1 MRPTYQLRTRSTTCG
16 FIRRIKNEQQIIKSS
31 HHHISI
37 IGMKRISLL
46 VVLAVLLMACNGEE
60 KRSSGSTLDAGIEH
74 KIDSVMKGMTL
85 EEKVGQMAQFT
96 IDVIGK
102 GGNVYFSDEPF
113 EVDPVMLDSVIG
125 KYKVGSILNTSNNR
139 ARTTEVW
146 EKTMRAIQEKALA
159 ETGIPVL
166 YGIDSNHGTT
176 YTAGGTLFPQAI
188 GMAATFNTG
197 LMEEGSRVSAYETR
211 ASNIPWTF
219 NPTMDLGRDARWS
232 RQWESYGEDA
242 YLNARMGVASVK
254 GFQGSDRNNVG
265 NHFIAAC
272 IKHYMGCGV
281 PVSGKD
287 RTPAI
292 ISESELREKYF
303 EPFRASIVE
312 GGALSLMVNSGIING
327 VSTHADYRLLTE
339 WVKEELGFDG
349 VIVTD
354 WADVQNLLS
363 RDRIAVDYKEAVKT
377 AINAGIDLVMEPYNL
392 AFCPALVELVE
403 EGEVSMSR
411 IDDAVRRVLRLKFRL
426 GLFENPSWSRDDYPE
441 FGGEAHAAIAK
452 AAADESVTLLKNDD
466 NILPLPANARILV
479 AGPNAHSMRTLNGG
493 WSYSWQG
500 EKTEEFAQEYNT
512 IYEALQN
519 KFGVANVRYE
529 PGVTYKM
536 DGQYYEEN
544 VPEIGRAVAAAM
556 GVDYIVL
563 CVGEN
568 SYCETPGNLDE
579 LTLSENQTHLALA
592 LQKTGKPVVLVL
604 NEGRPRLIRTIEP
617 GSKAVI
623 QIYLPGNY
631 GGDALADVL
640 AGEVNPS
647 GKLPYTYPKFEQGL
661 ITYDHKPSQNIDGK
675 MDGAYDYGAQTS
687 VQYPFGFGLSYTT
700 FEYSNLT
707 VSQQEFEPGDL
718 LNVSVDVT
726 NSGTMAGKEAV
737 LLFSSDL
744 VASLSP
750 DVRRLRAFEKIA
762 LEPGETKTVTMQLP
776 ADDLAFVNAEGK
788 WTLEAGEFM
797 LQAGDQ
803 IETIRCLE
811 TKIWN
816 TPNR

>member
-1 MRPTYQLRTRSTTCG
+1 
-16 FIRRIKNEQQIIKSS
+16 
-31 HHHISI
+31 
-37 IGMKRISLL
+37 MKRIFFLILPLLLSVACGGGADKVAGTSLD
-46 VVLAVLLMACNGEE
+46 ATIE
-60 KRSSGSTLDAGIEH
+60 KRV
-74 KIDSVMKGMTL
+74 DSVMADMTL

-102 GGNVYFSDEPF
+102 GGNAYYSDEPF
-113 EVDPVMLDSVIG
+113 EVDPAMLDTVIG
-125 KYKVGSILNTSNNR
+125 KYKVGSILNTANNR

-146 EKTMRAIQEKALA
+146 EKTIRAIQEKAMA
-159 ETGIPVL
+159 EIGIPVL
-166 YGIDSNHGTT
+166 YGIDAIHGTT
-176 YTAGGTLFPQAI
+176 YTAGATFFPQGV
-188 GMAATFNTG
+188 GMGATFNTS
-197 LMEEGSRVSAYETR
+197 LMKEGSRISAYETR

-219 NPTMDLGRDARWS
+219 APTMDLGRDARWS
-232 RQWESYGEDA
+232 RQWESYGEDT
-242 YLNARMGVASVK
+242 YLNAQMALASTL
-254 GFQGSDRNNVG
+254 GFQGDNRNNIG
-265 NHFIAAC
+265 NHHIAAC
-272 IKHYMGCGV
+272 LKHYLGYGV

-287 RTPAI
+287 RTPAL

-303 EPFRASIVE
+303 EPFRTAIVE
-312 GGALSLMVNSGIING
+312 GGVLSIMVNSGIING

-339 WVKEELGFDG
+339 WVKEDLAFDG

-363 RDRIAVDYKEAVKT
+363 RDRIAKDYKEAIKK

-392 AFCPALVELVE
+392 AFCPTLVELVE
-403 EGEVSMSR
+403 EGEVPMKR
-411 IDDAVRRVLRLKFRL
+411 IDDAVRRVLRMKFRL
-426 GLFENPSWSRDDYPE
+426 GLFERPYWSHAEYPD
-441 FGGEAHAAIAK
+441 FGSSESEAVAK
-452 AAADESVTLLKNDD
+452 AAADESITLLKNEN

-500 EKTEEFAQEYNT
+500 EKVEEFAQEYNT
-512 IYEALQN
+512 ILEALQN
-519 KFGVANVRYE
+519 KFGVAKVRYE

-544 VPEIGRAVAAAM
+544 PPEISKAVAAAA

-579 LTLSENQTHLALA
+579 LSLSENQIALALA
-592 LQKTGKPVVLVL
+592 LQKTGKPVILVL
-604 NEGRPRLIRTIEP
+604 NEGRPRLIRKIEP
-617 GSKAVI
+617 DSKAVI
-623 QIYLPGNY
+623 QTYLPGNF
-631 GGDALADVL
+631 GGDALADILV
-640 AGEVNPS
+640 GDVNPS

-675 MDGAYDYGAQTS
+675 MEGAYDYGAQTS

-700 FEYSNLT
+700 FEYANLKVDKADFVSGDQLT
-707 VSQQEFEPGDL
+707 VTVE
-718 LNVSVDVT
+718 VT
-726 NSGTMAGKEAV
+726 NNGSVAGKEAV

-744 VASLSP
+744 VASLTP
-750 DVRRLRAFEKIA
+750 DVRRLRSFEKIS
-762 LEPGETKTVTMQLP
+762 LEPGETKTVVLQLA
-776 ADDLAFVNAEGK
+776 ADDLAFVNEKGQ
-788 WTLEAGEFM
+788 WTLEEGEFK

-803 IETIRCLE
+803 IAMIRCAE
-811 TKIWN
+811 TRIWD

>member
-1 MRPTYQLRTRSTTCG
+1 
-16 FIRRIKNEQQIIKSS
+16 
-31 HHHISI
+31 
-37 IGMKRISLL
+37 MKKISLL
-46 VVLAVLLMACNGEE
+46 VALVTLLAACNDRA
-60 KRSSGSTLDAGIEH
+60 KRNDSAGLDAGIERR
-74 KIDSVMKGMTL
+74 IDSVMAGMTL

-96 IDVIGK
+96 LDVIGK
-102 GGNVYFSDEPF
+102 GGSLYFSDEPF
-113 EVDPVMLDSVIG
+113 EIDAAMLDTVIG
-125 KYKVGSILNTSNNR
+125 KYKVGSILNTANNR

-146 EKTMRAIQEKALA
+146 EKTIRVIQERALA

-176 YTAGGTLFPQAI
+176 YTAGGTFFPQAI
-188 GMAATFNTG
+188 GMAATFNTH
-197 LMEEGSRVSAYETR
+197 LMEEGSRVTAYETR

-219 NPTMDLGRDARWS
+219 SPTMDLGRDARWS
-232 RQWESYGEDA
+232 RQWESYGEDV
-242 YLNARMGVASVK
+242 YLNARMAVASVK
-254 GFQGSDRNNVG
+254 GFQGTDRNHVG
-265 NHFIAAC
+265 NRYIAAC
-272 IKHYMGCGV
+272 VKHYMGYGV

-339 WVKEELGFDG
+339 WLKEDLDFDG

-354 WADVQNLLS
+354 WADVQNLRS
-363 RDRIAVDYKEAVKT
+363 RDRISTDYKGAVKA

-392 AFCPALVELVE
+392 AFCPTLVDLVE
-403 EGEVSMSR
+403 EGEVPMDR
-411 IDDAVRRVLRLKFRL
+411 INDAVRRVLRLKFRL
-426 GLFENPSWSRDDYPE
+426 GLFDNPYWSRADYPE
-441 FGGEAHAAIAK
+441 FGSQAHEAIAK
-452 AAADESVTLLKNDD
+452 TAAGESITLLKNEG
-466 NILPLPANARILV
+466 NVLPLPMNARILV
-479 AGPNAHSMRTLNGG
+479 TGPNAHSMRTLNGG

-500 EKTEEFAQEYNT
+500 EKTEEFAQDYNT
-512 IYEALQN
+512 IHEALQN
-519 KFGVANVRYE
+519 KFGTVNVQYE

-544 VPEIGRAVAAAM
+544 PPEIEKAVAAAA

-579 LTLSENQTHLALA
+579 LALSQNQIALALA
-592 LQKTGKPVVLVL
+592 LQKTGKPMILVL

-617 GSKAVI
+617 GAKAVV
-623 QIYLPGNY
+623 QLYLPGNY
-631 GGDALADVL
+631 GGDALADIL
-640 AGEVNPS
+640 AGVVNPS
-647 GKLPYTYPKFEQGL
+647 GKLPYTYPKYEQSL

-675 MDGAYDYGAQTS
+675 MEGAYDYGAQTS

-700 FEYSNLT
+700 FEYANLVVNQKDF
-707 VSQQEFEPGDL
+707 VSGDL
-718 LNVSVDVT
+718 ITVSVDVT
-726 NSGTMAGKEAV
+726 NSGTIAGKEAV

-750 DVRRLRAFEKIA
+750 DVRRLRAFEKIT
-762 LEPGETKTVTMQLP
+762 LDPGETKTVVLQLA
-776 ADDLAFVNAEGK
+776 ADDLTFVNEKGA
-788 WTLEAGEFM
+788 WMLEEGEFM
-797 LQAGDQ
+797 LQVGDQ
-803 IETIRCLE
+803 TININSTETRVWE
-811 TKIWN
+811 
-816 TPNR
+816 TPNK